1 MGGIAR
7 RRRKNERAKNEKGR
21 EEKGRKEGRKWTVE
35 DEEWKERRKRS
46 EEEEV

>member
-21 EEKGRKEGRKWTVE
+21 EEKGRKEGSGR
-35 DEEWKERRKRS
+35 WKMKSGRRGGERS